1 MDYLLSTFSPLI
13 VKFESN
19 NFFVNVK
26 WIYIPLSLS
35 LFNVFVIYFVCILS
49 SPSPQISNVVYLLSH
64 RTQWQFSW
72 QDHRISE
79 TGQSSSCTL
88 ELHGTSYKP
97 FKPREMVQQIL
108 LLPTARPCSNVWV
121 TLESLPPAVTHSLPV
136 SKMCEWL
143 VKIWPK
149 LSGWEFGGTDL
160 VYCYFFFFYCVP
172 QFSEVH
178 GINFRDSWKWSL
190 NVTDRTQVSC
200 FTTKLS
206 PRVQSIK
213 KVCPWHIHILWAP
226 FFIPL
231 TWAGQALGCLPHLQS
246 SSIFC
251 SHIGQPFWS
260 HDHMT
265 WRQQLIGQGCSYSWQ
280 LIGGQPQGSERAAG
294 SWVNPW

>member
-1 MDYLLSTFSPLI
+1 MQSCLGNIRITSTCCYSFLAYL
-13 VKFESN
+13 K
-19 NFFVNVK
+19 
-26 WIYIPLSLS
+26 
-35 LFNVFVIYFVCILS
+35 
-49 SPSPQISNVVYLLSH
+49 
-64 RTQWQFSW
+64 
-72 QDHRISE
+72 D
-79 TGQSSSCTL
+79 
-88 ELHGTSYKP
+88 
-97 FKPREMVQQIL
+97 
-108 LLPTARPCSNVWV
+108 VWV
-121 TLESLPPAVTHSLPV
+121 T
-136 SKMCEWL
+136 CENMAKVVWMR
-143 VKIWPK
+143 VW
-149 LSGWEFGGTDL
+149 GNRFGL
-160 VYCYFFFFYCVP
+160 LLFFFNCAP

-213 KVCPWHIHILWAP
+213 KVCPWHIHILWAH

-231 TWAGQALGCLPHLQS
+231 TWAGQALGCLPHPQS

-265 WRQQLIGQGCSYSWQ
+265 WRQQLIGQGCSYRWQ

-294 SWVNPW
+294 SWVNRW